1 MTKKVFSKRKE
12 RRKKYED
19 KRWGKTYMGKKR
31 VKEKGRVQ
39 GRERRG
45 ERGRWIKDG
54 DEIKG
59 ERKGRGEAKGGE

>member
-1 MTKKVFSKRKE
+1 
-12 RRKKYED
+12 
-19 KRWGKTYMGKKR
+19 MGKKR